1 MPPVLGRGL
10 LALLEGL
17 WHMGVY
23 LGLTLN
29 GWSMAHY
36 HSAWYYSQPLGIRC
50 GGQHRGDRDK
60 AFREVASNLLYI
72 GR

>member
-1 MPPVLGRGL
+1 MPPVLGHGL

-29 GWSMAHY
+29 GWSMEHY

-50 GGQHRGDRDK
+50 GGGVHVG
-60 AFREVASNLLYI
+60 FGREKDVRMGLRAQ
-72 GR
+72 RPW